1 MRNFDVFVVSL
12 SELIVVRDL
21 GRQMKMVFKLR
32 LRAQLMCVCMSANVS
47 GTLAPRDP
55 CSPDVLAACTY
66 SLLRVSAMLVETLR
80 PAEVMVSYS

>member
-32 LRAQLMCVCMSANVS
+32 LRAQPMCVHVCQCVGDAGSS
-47 GTLAPRDP
+47 
-55 CSPDVLAACTY
+55 
-66 SLLRVSAMLVETLR
+66 R
-80 PAEVMVSYS
+80 PL